1 MLLNE
6 KGRFFIKDLE
16 QMEEDK
22 ANEKIKKRR
31 HAETAGYGRG
41 EEIDSD
47 IEEEEM
53 RKLQGKIKDSRSIS
67 KDPSNKFKAAN
78 PPVMRKRDAK
88 QQGHIVKSSANLY
101 TSKKGKGDVLK
112 AGTHEPYAY
121 IKLNPEM
128 LNPRK
133 KSQAVASFAGVVS
146 HGKKVD
152 KRTMKRKEGMLAG
165 MSAKQ

>member
-1 MLLNE
+1 
-6 KGRFFIKDLE
+6 
-16 QMEEDK
+16 MEEDK

-47 IEEEEM
+47 IEDEEM

-88 QQGHIVKSSANLY
+88 QQGHIV
-101 TSKKGKGDVLK
+101 
-112 AGTHEPYAY
+112 
-121 IKLNPEM
+121 
-128 LNPRK
+128 
-133 KSQAVASFAGVVS
+133 
-146 HGKKVD
+146 
-152 KRTMKRKEGMLAG
+152 
-165 MSAKQ
+165 